1 MLCLETIEAP
11 EPAHITAEQCEHL
24 KAEANEICAWLVN
37 GARAMPGPTA
47 TFSAFCER
55 IQEAG
60 VPLDRASLAIETRH
74 AEQSGLGWF
83 WEAGN
88 GTDLKTFPY
97 GAMRDE
103 IYLRSPFAWVHK
115 SGEWLH
121 LNVEKTPDD
130 RFGIIPELKDAGFT
144 DYICAPMPFEATN
157 QNGMSFATRD
167 PNGFAPEHVALLK
180 RVMPTYKLVA
190 EVMAL
195 NYRVKTVL
203 RTYVGDEPQKRILA
217 GDIHRGEVVRI
228 RSAIMFID
236 MRNFTQLSMNMSA
249 PELAEFLNRYYDC
262 LVPSIEAHGGEVLK
276 FVGDGVLAV
285 FRTAGD
291 GAAHACLRALD
302 AARAVMDAVNRE
314 RNSGPGPKYGIK
326 VALHFGRVA
335 YGNVGSG
342 DRLDFTVIGRDVNI
356 ASRLSTLCGKLE
368 RTLLVSGDFH
378 DRIRNIVEFI
388 PAGTHS
394 LRGIPN
400 KQQVFEPAE

>member
-1 MLCLETIEAP
+1 MLSLETIEAP
-11 EPAHITAEQCEHL
+11 RPAQISPEQCEHL

-37 GARAMPGPTA
+37 DARAMPGPTA

-55 IQEAG
+55 IQDAG

-83 WEAGN
+83 WEAGS

-103 IYLRSPFAWVHK
+103 VYLRSPFAWVHET
-115 SGEWLH
+115 GEWLH
-121 LNVEKTPDD
+121 LDICKTGDT
-130 RFGIIPELKDAGFT
+130 RFGIIPELKEAGFT

-157 QNGMSFATRD
+157 QNGMSFATKS
-167 PNGFAPEHVALLK
+167 PGGFAPQHVALLK
-180 RVMPTYKLVA
+180 RVLPTYKLVA

-236 MRNFTQLSMNMSA
+236 MRNFTPLSMNMTA

-262 LVPSIEAHGGEVLK
+262 LVPSIERHGGEVLK

-285 FRTAGD
+285 FRTDGN
-291 GAAHACLRALD
+291 GAAQACLRALE
-302 AARAVMDAVNRE
+302 AARGAMDAVNRE
-314 RNSGPGPKYGIK
+314 RNGGPGPKFNIK

-356 ASRLSTLCGKLE
+356 ASRLSTLCGQLE
-368 RTLLVSGDFH
+368 RTMLVSGDFR
-378 DRIRNIVEFI
+378 DRISNIVEFI
-388 PAGTHS
+388 PAGTHY
-394 LRGIPN
+394 LRGVSK
-400 KQQVFEPAE
+400 KQDVFEPAE

>member
-1 MLCLETIEAP
+1 MLSLETIDAP
-11 EPAHITAEQCEHL
+11 RPAHISPEQCEYL

-37 GARAMPGPTA
+37 EARTMDGPTDI
-47 TFSAFCER
+47 FSAFCEKV
-55 IQEAG
+55 QDAG

-83 WEAGN
+83 WEAGS

-97 GAMRDE
+97 GAIRDE
-103 IYLRSPFAWVHK
+103 IYLRSPFAWVHET
-115 SGEWLH
+115 GEWLH
-121 LNVEKTPDD
+121 LDVDKTHDD
-130 RFGIIPELKDAGFT
+130 RFGIIPELKEAGYT
-144 DYICAPMPFEATN
+144 GYICVPMPFEATT
-157 QNGMSFATRD
+157 QNGMSFATRS
-167 PNGFAPEHVALLK
+167 PLGFAPEHVALLK
-180 RVMPTYKLVA
+180 RVLPTYKLVA
-190 EVMAL
+190 EVIAL

-236 MRNFTQLSMNMSA
+236 MRNFTRLSMNMKA
-249 PELAEFLNRYYDC
+249 PQLAEFLNRYYDC

-285 FRTAGD
+285 FRTGGNGSAQ
-291 GAAHACLRALD
+291 ACLRALE
-302 AARAVMDAVNRE
+302 AARDVMDAVNRE
-314 RNSGPGPKYGIK
+314 RNSGPGPKFSIK

-356 ASRLSTLCGKLE
+356 ASRLSTLCGRLE
-368 RTLLVSGDFH
+368 RTLLVSGDFRE
-378 DRIRNIVEFI
+378 RIKNIVEFI
-388 PAGTHS
+388 PAGTHY
-394 LRGIPN
+394 LRGIPS